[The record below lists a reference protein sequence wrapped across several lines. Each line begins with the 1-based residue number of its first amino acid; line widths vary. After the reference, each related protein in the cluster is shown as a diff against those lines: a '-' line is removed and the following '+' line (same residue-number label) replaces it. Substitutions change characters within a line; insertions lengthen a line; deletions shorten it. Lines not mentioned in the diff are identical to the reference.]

1 MSNKYVDPNAIIQVI
16 GCAFKNP
23 NLLDYTDKYKI
34 IEDDF
39 PSQFHKVIFG
49 SIYNLHAL
57 GAKQINVN
65 TILDYLKGRPNS
77 EAIFVKEKGEEWILK
92 ASDAASLST
101 FDYYY
106 NRLKKMTLLR
116 MYDDYG
122 VDVSDIYDADNILDI
137 KKQKMQEDWLDNASL
152 QDIADKIDKKIE
164 EIKYRYV
171 SETDSNS
178 FQIGEGLEDLI
189 EDLMRKPEAGLPF
202 YGSLINTV
210 SRGARQKKFYL
221 MSAPTGLG
229 KTRFLAAQAAF
240 MSCDRMYDE
249 NVGWIQIQQGIKN
262 PTLFIATE
270 QDLSEVQTLMLSFIS
285 GVNEEHI
292 LNGKY
297 EGDEEVRVREAAKIL
312 INSPLYIDYI
322 PDFSLQDIENIIKKR
337 IRDNGVQ
344 YVFFDYIHTS
354 MKILEEVTRRSGG
367 VKLREDNILFMLSTK
382 LKDICNQYNI
392 FIFSATQVNQEY
404 QTTETPDQN
413 VLRGAKA
420 IADRIDLGA
429 LLLPVTQKDV
439 EALQTLL
446 AVNGFETPTIKMSI
460 YKNRRGR
467 YKSVYLWC
475 KADLG
480 TCRIQPMFAT
490 SWTYE
495 LIQMSEFKFKI
506 EQGAF

>member
-1 MSNKYVDPNAIIQVI
+1 
-16 GCAFKNP
+16 
-23 NLLDYTDKYKI
+23 
-34 IEDDF
+34 
-39 PSQFHKVIFG
+39 
-49 SIYNLHAL
+49 
-57 GAKQINVN
+57 
-65 TILDYLKGRPNS
+65 
-77 EAIFVKEKGEEWILK
+77 
-92 ASDAASLST
+92 
-101 FDYYY
+101 
-106 NRLKKMTLLR
+106 
-116 MYDDYG
+116 
-122 VDVSDIYDADNILDI
+122 
-137 KKQKMQEDWLDNASL
+137 
-152 QDIADKIDKKIE
+152 
-164 EIKYRYV
+164 
-171 SETDSNS
+171 
-178 FQIGEGLEDLI
+178 
-189 EDLMRKPEAGLPF
+189 
-202 YGSLINTV
+202 
-210 SRGARQKKFYL
+210 
-221 MSAPTGLG
+221 
-229 KTRFLAAQAAF
+229 
-240 MSCDRMYDE
+240 
-249 NVGWIQIQQGIKN
+249 
-262 PTLFIATE
+262 
-270 QDLSEVQTLMLSFIS
+270 
-285 GVNEEHI
+285 
-292 LNGKY
+292 
-297 EGDEEVRVREAAKIL
+297 
-312 INSPLYIDYI
+312 
-322 PDFSLQDIENIIKKR
+322 
-337 IRDNGVQ
+337 
-344 YVFFDYIHTS
+344 

-429 LLLPVTQKDV
+429 LLLPVTQKDI